1 MLKNKREKGIS
12 LWRAL
17 PWVGFGCAVSIAD

>member
-1 MLKNKREKGIS
+1 MYNPEENEWIFKFSKS

-17 PWVGFGCAVSIAD
+17 PWVCS